1 MSADRRKERVLVSE
15 SADYDPDPDS
25 TDDHGAEVSIEIWYL
40 PGEED
45 VAQSCLDEVYEEIK
59 KKLAK
64 GSTT

>member
-1 MSADRRKERVLVSE
+1 MSADRREERILVSA
-15 SADYDPDPDS
+15 SVDYDPDPNS
-25 TDDHGAEVSIEIWYL
+25 TDDHGAEVSIEIRYL

-45 VAQSCLDEVYEEIK
+45 AAEFYLDEVYEEIK

>member
-1 MSADRRKERVLVSE
+1 MSA
-15 SADYDPDPDS
+15 SADYDPDPNS
-25 TDDHGAEVSIEIWYL
+25 TDDHGAEVNIEIRYL

-45 VAQSCLDEVYEEIK
+45 AAEFYLDEVYEEIK